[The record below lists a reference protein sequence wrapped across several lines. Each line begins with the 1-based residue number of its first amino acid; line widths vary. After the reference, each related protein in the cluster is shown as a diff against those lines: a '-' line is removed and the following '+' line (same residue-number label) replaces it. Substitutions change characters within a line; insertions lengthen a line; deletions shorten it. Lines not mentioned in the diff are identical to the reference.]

1 VSEVTEEGDQ
11 STITEINKNDI
22 SETFNYVI
30 YSHIDKARILRILD
44 LTHAQETT
52 VETRVS

>member
-1 VSEVTEEGDQ
+1 MSEVTEEGDQ